1 MSLSDGAKEIVQR
14 HCDGQPGLVE
24 KVTAELEKEN
34 VLQVMMLSN
43 LTDAQV
49 ETLVTGIATDELKDK
64 KIMVGCALRSC
75 VKDAGFQVDL
85 FAAGQ
90 KALPLARNE
99 KDWAAQMRRR
109 AELLKSMVGID
120 HIASELMPPVLIW
133 KRLTDNPSVFID
145 FKDLVESKA
154 KKDTTKLGRSDPV
167 KLDFILNDVP
177 QSLTLPREEKGVI

>member
-90 KALPLARNE
+90 KALPLARNVLSST
-99 KDWAAQMRRR
+99 AQGSKTDLSATSLSAIVRR
-109 AELLKSMVGID
+109 SFF
-120 HIASELMPPVLIW
+120 IASQV
-133 KRLTDNPSVFID
+133 RLGNLAFFFASLALLATWNQQEITRGAP
-145 FKDLVESKA
+145 
-154 KKDTTKLGRSDPV
+154 
-167 KLDFILNDVP
+167 DV
-177 QSLTLPREEKGVI
+177 S